1 MSIGGYPEQP
11 SASTPPSIRN
21 LIAQG
26 ESQGLEF
33 KSSVR
38 YDYQTRK
45 VNRELTKVIAKTIAG
60 FLNTEGGTLLIGVSD
75 SGSILG
81 IANDLATLS
90 KSNTDAFERTLRN
103 ALATY
108 LGVEIGPNILVE
120 FIEFDN
126 STVSKVSCP
135 RYHSPVFFHDGDRQ
149 EFYVRDG
156 NQTRPLDVRACHQY
170 IRAHWPTEEP
180 VTTESLREIVSQVF
194 REHFLQGLP
203 HEVRTIVEDEFRDRR
218 QPEFQPTT
226 GRETPPLWIKVG
238 TRRVL
243 DLFLSPLARSAG
255 WKRLFLISPWISDIG
270 HPASLTSDQL
280 LKRLR
285 DDGTTA
291 YVVTRP
297 PEDEWHERALKR
309 IGETGRANVVLVPG
323 LHTKLY
329 TAVTDYGS
337 FAMLG
342 SANFTQQALINR
354 EIGLLVTS
362 YSDGRRLVSQLNYEA
377 AQIYRL
383 PERSQ
388 IYRASFKM
396 T

>member
-1 MSIGGYPEQP
+1 MSAGGYPEQP
-11 SASTPPSIRN
+11 EASAGPSISA
-21 LIAQG
+21 LITRG
-26 ESQGLEF
+26 EGQALEL
-33 KSSVR
+33 KSSLR
-38 YDYQTRK
+38 YDYQTRN

-60 FLNTEGGTLLIGVSD
+60 FLNAEGGTLLIGVSD
-75 SGSILG
+75 AGEILG

-90 KSNTDAFERTLRN
+90 KRNTDAFEITLRN
-103 ALATY
+103 ALGTY
-108 LGVEIGPNILVE
+108 LGVEVGPTVLVQ
-120 FIEFDN
+120 FIEVDN

-135 RYHSPVFFHDGDRQ
+135 RYRAPVFFHDGDRQ

-170 IRAHWPTEEP
+170 IRVHWPSEQS
-180 VTTESLREIVSQVF
+180 VTTDSLREIVSQVF
-194 REHFLQGLP
+194 REHFPQVLP
-203 HEVRTIVEDEFRDRR
+203 NEVRAIVEGEFGDRR
-218 QPEFQPTT
+218 QPGFQPATD
-226 GRETPPLWIKVG
+226 REVPPWVKVG

-243 DLFLSPLARSAG
+243 DLFLVPLARSAG

-270 HPASLTSDQL
+270 HPASLTSNQL

-297 PEDEWHERALKR
+297 PEDEWHERAVKR
-309 IGETGRANVVLVPG
+309 IGETGRANVVLVPD

-329 TAVTDYGS
+329 TAVTNYGS
-337 FAMLG
+337 FALLG

-354 EIGLLVTS
+354 EIGLLITS
-362 YSDGRRLVSQLNYEA
+362 YSDGRQLVSQLNYEA

-383 PERSQ
+383 PERNQ